1 MDDGPTSAR
10 GITWFPKE
18 TTVPKLLTTAFLG
31 GLALAMAGPAAAADD
46 PSIKGEL
53 RASIQAA
60 MSDHVRAQTLDGDYV
75 LYDAV
80 DGQLLRLRFDAMHA
94 GIVRKGNFYVSCADF
109 TAADGTY
116 YDLDMLVADHPTDGM
131 RVLQAI
137 VHKKGDDKRQYHVH
151 D

>member
-1 MDDGPTSAR
+1 
-10 GITWFPKE
+10 
-18 TTVPKLLTTAFLG
+18 
-31 GLALAMAGPAAAADD
+31 
-46 PSIKGEL
+46 
-53 RASIQAA
+53 
-60 MSDHVRAQTLDGDYV
+60 
-75 LYDAV
+75 
-80 DGQLLRLRFDAMHA
+80 MHA